1 MNAFVKIKG
10 HAPFG
15 QSLEGASLFCAADQF
30 GKRRNAITWQA
41 MRHATS
47 LQLEAG
53 CRRLAVIF
61 LAASSTTPFENQY

>member
-15 QSLEGASLFCAADQF
+15 QSLEGASLFCAAGNQR
-30 GKRRNAITWQA
+30 GEQGVL
-41 MRHATS
+41 S
-47 LQLEAG
+47 
-53 CRRLAVIF
+53 CCRLAVIF